1 VQQAGSDSHWHALKD
16 AAAGTCCSTVTPQH
30 FTLLFLLLRCHILQ
44 SPFAA
49 TMMES
54 CSVTQAK
61 RLSDLFPHAS
71 KDALD
76 LLSKLLQVRQ
86 VQQQPTLVM
95 SHHH

>member
-1 VQQAGSDSHWHALKD
+1 MLCPFVDRLPSW
-16 AAAGTCCSTVTPQH
+16 
-30 FTLLFLLLRCHILQ
+30 LLLAGRPCQEDLDAIQ

-71 KDALD
+71 RDALD
-76 LLSKLLQVRQ
+76 LLSKLLQVRLARLSLSGRKPFS
-86 VQQQPTLVM
+86 V
-95 SHHH
+95 S